1 MELKGIMGKRV
12 AGDGLRLFRIPRI
25 YIETSVINGVF
36 SKDVRIRVVSSVFF
50 DKIRAGEIEGHV
62 SSYVLAELYE
72 TPEVNKRGRLLRF
85 AGLCIV
91 DAPSGPKVEE
101 LGRKYVR
108 RGMIPRKYIFDAY
121 HIASASIGGFEALV
135 TWNYEHILRDK
146 TEKLLRIVNKELG
159 IYVPRLRSPEVY
171 VW

>member
-1 MELKGIMGKRV
+1 VCGGDDLKLFKI
-12 AGDGLRLFRIPRI
+12 LRL
-25 YIETSVINGVF
+25 YIETSVINGIF
-36 SKDVRIRVVSSVFF
+36 SKDGRIQVISSAFF
-50 DKIRAGEIEGHV
+50 EKIRAEEIEGHV

-72 TPEVNKRGRLLRF
+72 TPEVNKRARLLRF
-85 AGLCIV
+85 AGICIA
-91 DAPSGPKVEE
+91 DAPSGPRVEE
-101 LGRKYVR
+101 VGRKYVE

-121 HIASASIGGFEALV
+121 HIASASVGGFEALV

-159 IYVPRLRSPEVY
+159 IHIPELRSPEVY

>member
-1 MELKGIMGKRV
+1 MFK
-12 AGDGLRLFRIPRI
+12 IPQL

-36 SKDVRIRVVSSVFF
+36 SKDVRIRVVSSAFF

-72 TPEVNKRGRLLRF
+72 TPEVDKRARLLRF
-85 AGLCIV
+85 AALCIA
-91 DAPSGPKVEE
+91 DAPSGSKVEE
-101 LGRKYVR
+101 LGREYAER
-108 RGMIPRKYIFDAY
+108 SMIPRKYIFDAY
-121 HIASASIGGFEALV
+121 HIASASLGGFEALV

-146 TEKLLRIVNKELG
+146 TEKLLRMVNRKLG
-159 IYVPRLRSPEVY
+159 IHIPELRSPEVY